1 MSKSTKN
8 RKGKQGQTKH
18 NKQWKAEH
26 KRHRDRL
33 WHGDTDK
40 LTGEKIK

>member
-1 MSKSTKN
+1 MSKRTKN
-8 RKGKQGQTKH
+8 SKGRKGQSKY
-18 NKQWKAEH
+18 NKQWIAEH
-26 KRHRDRL
+26 KRHRARL